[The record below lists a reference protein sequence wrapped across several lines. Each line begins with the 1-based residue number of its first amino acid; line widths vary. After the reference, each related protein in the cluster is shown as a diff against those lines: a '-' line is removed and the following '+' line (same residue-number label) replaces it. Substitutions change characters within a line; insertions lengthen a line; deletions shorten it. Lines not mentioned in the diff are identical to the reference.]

1 MSEAIDKPTARNN
14 RYILAAWLIRMAQ
27 ALERGANT
35 GNVAKKLRAKADQ
48 IRPK

>member
-1 MSEAIDKPTARNN
+1 MIDKASARNN

-27 ALERGANT
+27 MLERGANT
-35 GNVAKKLRAKADQ
+35 ETVAKKLRAKADA